1 MASSGQKPS
10 TSWQRCLIQPASSV
24 VMVSVAYRQ
33 ARPQRCRR
41 YCHRK
46 PQVVPVIR
54 FQMWE
59 IAVIALRRLLVR
71 LRRVGC
77 TEIGKRLGDMDPAN
91 LVGSVQLVDGGGDG
105 DGVLIGPRRHD
116 GFLGVV
122 AQEFEALTVR
132 RGRSLMLAR
141 RGDPP
146 FDRSTIF

>member
-77 TEIGKRLGDMDPAN
+77 AEVGKRLGDMNPAN
-91 LVGSVQLVDGGGDG
+91 LVGSIQLRDGGSDG
-105 DGVLIGPRRHD
+105 NGVLVGPRRHKAL
-116 GFLGVV
+116 FRVA
-122 AQEFEALTVR
+122 AQEFEALTV
-132 RGRSLMLAR
+132 
-141 RGDPP
+141 
-146 FDRSTIF
+146 